1 MRGCLFLH
9 MKNCGI
15 KAKIVK
21 TERDRQTEID
31 LSESASAK

>member
-21 TERDRQTEID
+21 TERDRQTEI
-31 LSESASAK
+31 SETKLKVQN